1 MFSHGLAPNTRLMRS
16 AESAEPGL
24 SARVLCYIEQCS
36 VALRYAF
43 ALVHLHGA
51 GADASAEV
59 VELNVW
65 MIREK

>member
-1 MFSHGLAPNTRLMRS
+1 MRTAGS
-16 AESAEPGL
+16 DGRGL
-24 SARVLCYIEQCS
+24 SARVLPNIEQRS